1 MFRGNV
7 ESYLYFRYNFIIKK
21 KKTNEIDIF
30 IVYLDFWI
38 I

>member
-21 KKTNEIDIF
+21 KTNEIDIF